1 MHALKEIK
9 GGFLMITVG
18 IDVASEKHDICIMN
32 DNAEV
37 FEKIF
42 SISNTKS
49 DYKKLLSKIE
59 EAKKLWND
67 SKVCIGIE
75 STGVYSEVIVHYLS
89 DIEDLEI
96 VYINPI
102 LTNMFQHSEVVH
114 YAKTDKIDAKGICM
128 YLQSK
133 NKRLFTYT
141 KPSYHTLEMKSLTR
155 ELVSTNKQINQITNR
170 LTGILHIVFP
180 EFFKIF
186 KKIKGKSCL
195 MFLQLYPTPD
205 ALSKKRNL
213 NNVFADFIKG
223 RRKDNIDNLID
234 LAKNSIGSY
243 SKSDGIIISELA
255 KQIEFLNLQKEVF
268 INQLDKLAEENC
280 QLLLS
285 IPGVGAITACSI
297 MGEIGDI
304 SNFRGGD
311 SLLAFAGLNP
321 RVYQSGKCEL
331 KGLSIS
337 KKGSSYLRTSIIQAS
352 RQIVRRDPW
361 FKSYFNSKMAQ
372 GKHYNTSIGHV
383 SKKLTHV
390 IYQILKT
397 GKPFEPRTVTVNN

>member
-1 MHALKEIK
+1 
-9 GGFLMITVG
+9 MIIVG
-18 IDVASEKHDICIMN
+18 IDVASEKHDVCIMN
-32 DNAEV
+32 GNAEV
-37 FEKIF
+37 FGKIF
-42 SISNTKS
+42 SIANTKS

-59 EAKKLWND
+59 DAKKLWND

-75 STGVYSEVIVHYLS
+75 STGVYSEVILQYLS
-89 DIEDLEI
+89 DIEDLEV

-128 YLQSK
+128 YLLSK
-133 NKRLFTYT
+133 SKRLFTYT

-170 LTGILHIVFP
+170 LTGILHVVFP
-180 EFFKIF
+180 EFFEVF
-186 KKIKGKSCL
+186 HKIKGKSCL
-195 MFLQLYPTPD
+195 KILQLYPTPD
-205 ALSKKRNL
+205 TLFSKRNL
-213 NNVFADFIKG
+213 NNVFDNFGGG
-223 RRKDNIDNLID
+223 RRKENTDNLID

-255 KQIEFLNLQKEVF
+255 KQIEFLNLQKETF
-268 INQLDKLAEENC
+268 INQLVKLANDHC

-285 IPGVGAITACSI
+285 IPGIGAIIACSI
-297 MGEIGDI
+297 MGEIGNI
-304 SNFRGGD
+304 SNFHGSD

-352 RQIVRRDPW
+352 RHIVKKDPW
-361 FKSYFNSKMAQ
+361 FESYFNSKMSQ

-383 SKKLTHV
+383 SKKLTQV

-397 GKPFEPRTVTVNN
+397 GKSFKPKTVTVNN

>member
-1 MHALKEIK
+1 
-9 GGFLMITVG
+9 MITVG

-37 FEKIF
+37 FGKIF

-59 EAKKLWND
+59 DARKLWND
-67 SKVCIGIE
+67 SKVSIGIE
-75 STGVYSEVIVHYLS
+75 STGVYSEVILRYLS
-89 DIEDLEI
+89 DIEDLEV

-133 NKRLFTYT
+133 SKRLFTYT
-141 KPSYHTLEMKSLTR
+141 KPLYQTLEMKSLTR

-170 LTGILHIVFP
+170 LTGMLHIVFP

-186 KKIKGKSCL
+186 QKIKGKSCL
-195 MFLQLYPTPD
+195 NFLQLYPTPD
-205 ALSKKRNL
+205 TLFNKRNL
-213 NNVFADFIKG
+213 NNIFANFNQG
-223 RRKDNIDNLID
+223 RKKDNIDNLIN
-234 LAKNSIGSY
+234 LAKNSVGSY
-243 SKSDGIIISELA
+243 SNSDGIIISELA
-255 KQIEFLNLQKEVF
+255 KQIEFLNLQKEKF
-268 INQLDKLAEENC
+268 ISRLVELANEHC

-285 IPGVGAITACSI
+285 IPGIGAIIACSI

-304 SNFRGGD
+304 SNFHGAD

-352 RQIVRRDPW
+352 RCIVRKDPW
-361 FKSYFNSKMAQ
+361 FETYFNSKMAE

-383 SKKLTHV
+383 AKKLTHV

-397 GKPFEPRTVTVNN
+397 GKSFESKSVTVNN